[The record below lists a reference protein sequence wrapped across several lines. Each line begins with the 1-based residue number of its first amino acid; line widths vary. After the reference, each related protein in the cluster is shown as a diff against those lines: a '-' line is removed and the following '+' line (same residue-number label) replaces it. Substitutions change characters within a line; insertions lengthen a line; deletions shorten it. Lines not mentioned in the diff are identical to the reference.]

1 MCSQTVAG
9 PRPGMVLGTEKGA
22 GTTLVPLETES
33 YSISEVLR
41 FRYALA
47 SMRFGVGGEP
57 HWCRAGSQEEET
69 ELDPSDARTH
79 GPHGITRRRFVVGA
93 GLAAVGA
100 TIAAC
105 VPGGTATT
113 APASS
118 AAAAGSS
125 PSAAAGSGLPDLTG
139 QVGVLWGL
147 KYDPHVAAYQR
158 MVDLFNQKTGA
169 KLTVQPIDPG
179 AAGPPGTLAQQFLA
193 AVAAG
198 TQPDVMCLYGAAAVP
213 LYVQKA
219 LMPLKDSVYTA
230 KGINVDTAFV
240 GDAMPSWI
248 WQGEYYG
255 VPVECNGVG
264 SMVNVPV
271 DDVKT
276 AGLDTQYPPS
286 NGKTFFDS
294 YDAMYKL
301 AGALQ
306 KKDAS
311 GTVTRWGLSS
321 KAFELES
328 LAGIMASLGTKW
340 WDGDAKKFNF
350 NSPDGITAFK
360 MLVETPVK
368 MGIETELDQ
377 SATQAALAGKVA
389 LSRGDGGPSV
399 VGAAAGFN
407 FELAGAPRVKP
418 GEDPVLIGGGGWGF
432 MAPKNAKNPALSVAF
447 LQFVASDDGQ
457 LAYAKIYDGLLNFA
471 WAKLA
476 NDTTRFKDATAANA
490 IFRAAPAFTAM
501 ALRTKHFGEG
511 FGYYAECE
519 KAAGDVCSKVRQ
531 GTLDSAGGAAELQT
545 RVEAQYAQFV
555 KDVAAAG

>member
-1 MCSQTVAG
+1 MDSSDSTSSG
-9 PRPGMVLGTEKGA
+9 PR
-22 GTTLVPLETES
+22 
-33 YSISEVLR
+33 
-41 FRYALA
+41 
-47 SMRFGVGGEP
+47 
-57 HWCRAGSQEEET
+57 Q
-69 ELDPSDARTH
+69 
-79 GPHGITRRRFVVGA
+79 ITRRQFVVGA
-93 GLAAVGA
+93 GLAAVGTA
-100 TIAAC
+100 IAAC
-105 VPGGTATT
+105 
-113 APASS
+113 APAASTPASVAPTGTPAGSTGPVPSS
-118 AAAAGSS
+118 AASS
-125 PSAAAGSGLPDLTG
+125 VADLTG
-139 QVGVLWGL
+139 VEGVLWGL

-158 MVDLFNQKTGA
+158 MVDAFNAKTGA

-198 TQPDVMCLYGAAAVP
+198 NQPDVMCIYGAAAVP

-219 LMPLKDSVYTA
+219 LMPLKQAVYDA
-230 KGINVDTAFV
+230 NGVDASAFV
-240 GDAMPSWI
+240 GDSLPPWI
-248 WQGEYYG
+248 WKGEYYG

-271 DDVKT
+271 DDVK
-276 AGLDTQYPPS
+276 ALGLSNQYPPS

-294 YDAMYKL
+294 YDAMYELAAKL
-301 AGALQ
+301 Q
-306 KKDAS
+306 TKS
-311 GTVTRWGLSS
+311 GSTVTRWGLSS

-340 WDGDAKKFNF
+340 WDGDNKAFNF
-350 NSPDGITAFK
+350 DSPDGVKAFEL
-360 MLVETPVK
+360 LVEKPVK
-368 MGIETELDQ
+368 LGIETELDQ

-447 LQFVASDDGQ
+447 LKFVASDEGQ
-457 LAYAKIYDGLLNFA
+457 MAYAKIYDGLLNFA

-476 NDTTRFKDATAANA
+476 TDTTRFKDATPANA

-501 ALRTKHFGEG
+501 ALRTQFFGEG

-519 KAAGDVCSKVRQ
+519 KAAGAVCSEVRQ
-531 GTLDSAGGAAELQT
+531 GNLTAATGAPELQK
-545 RVEAQYAQFV
+545 RLEAQYAQFV
-555 KDVAAAG
+555 KDVDAAG

>member
-1 MCSQTVAG
+1 MDSSD
-9 PRPGMVLGTEKGA
+9 
-22 GTTLVPLETES
+22 TT
-33 YSISEVLR
+33 
-41 FRYALA
+41 
-47 SMRFGVGGEP
+47 
-57 HWCRAGSQEEET
+57 GSG
-69 ELDPSDARTH
+69 SR
-79 GPHGITRRRFVVGA
+79 GITRRQFVVGA
-93 GLAAVGA
+93 GLAAVGTA
-100 TIAAC
+100 IAAC
-105 VPGGTATT
+105 
-113 APASS
+113 APAASTPASVAPAATPAASTGPIAS
-118 AAAAGSS
+118 AAASTAA
-125 PSAAAGSGLPDLTG
+125 SAAADLSG
-139 QVGVLWGL
+139 QEGVLWGL

-158 MVDLFNQKTGA
+158 MVDAFNAKTGA

-198 TQPDVMCLYGAAAVP
+198 NQPDVMCIYGAAAVP

-219 LMPLKDSVYTA
+219 LMPLKQSVYA
-230 KGINVDTAFV
+230 ANGVADSAFV
-240 GDAMPSWI
+240 GDSLPPWI

-271 DDVKT
+271 DDVKNL
-276 AGLDTQYPPS
+276 GLSAQYPPS

-294 YDAMYKL
+294 YDALYEL
-301 AGALQ
+301 AGKLQ
-306 KKDAS
+306 KKNGS
-311 GTVTRWGLSS
+311 TVTRWGLSS

-340 WDGDAKKFNF
+340 WDGDNKVFNF
-350 NSPDGITAFK
+350 DSPDGVTAFEL
-360 MLVETPVK
+360 LVEKPVK
-368 MGIETELDQ
+368 LGIETELDQ

-432 MAPKNAKNPALSVAF
+432 MAPRNAKNPALSIAF
-447 LQFVASDDGQ
+447 LQFVASDEGQ
-457 LAYAKIYDGLLNFA
+457 MAYAKIYDGLLNFA

-476 NDTTRFKDATAANA
+476 DDKTRFKDATAANA

-501 ALRTKHFGEG
+501 ALRTKFFGEG
-511 FGYYAECE
+511 YGYYAEAE
-519 KAAGDVCSKVRQ
+519 KAAGAVCSEVRQ
-531 GTLDSAGGAAELQT
+531 GNLTAATGAPELQK
-545 RVEAQYAQFV
+545 RLEAQYAQFV
-555 KDVAAAG
+555 KDVEAAG

>member
-1 MCSQTVAG
+1 MDPTDS
-9 PRPGMVLGTEKGA
+9 PIPGA
-22 GTTLVPLETES
+22 
-33 YSISEVLR
+33 
-41 FRYALA
+41 
-47 SMRFGVGGEP
+47 
-57 HWCRAGSQEEET
+57 
-69 ELDPSDARTH
+69 AR
-79 GPHGITRRRFVVGA
+79 ITRRQFVVGA
-93 GLAAVGA
+93 GLAAVGTA
-100 TIAAC
+100 IAAC
-105 VPGGTATT
+105 IPG
-113 APASS
+113 ASS
-118 AAAAGSS
+118 TG
-125 PSAAAGSGLPDLTG
+125 PSAAATSAGASAAPSASAAASVLPSLAG
-139 QVGVLWGL
+139 QQGVLWGL

-158 MVDLFNQKTGA
+158 MVDVFNQKTGA
-169 KLTVQPIDPG
+169 KLTVVPIDPG

-193 AVAAG
+193 ATAAG
-198 TQPDVMCLYGAAAVP
+198 TQPDVMCIYGAAAVP
-213 LYVQKA
+213 LFVQKA
-219 LMPLKDSVYTA
+219 LMPLKQSVYA
-230 KGINVDTAFV
+230 ANGVDPATAFV
-240 GDAMPSWI
+240 GDAMPSWV

-271 DDVKT
+271 DDLKT
-276 AGLDTQYPPS
+276 LGLSNQYPPS

-294 YDAMYKL
+294 YDAMYEL
-301 AGALQ
+301 AGKLQ
-306 KKDAS
+306 TKS
-311 GTVTRWGLSS
+311 GSSVTRWGLSS

-340 WDGDAKKFNF
+340 WDGDKKVFNF
-350 NSPDGITAFK
+350 DSPDGATAFDL
-360 MLVETPVK
+360 LVVKPVK
-368 MGIETELDQ
+368 LGIETELDQ

-418 GEDPVLIGGGGWGF
+418 GEDPTLIGGGGWGF
-432 MAPKNAKNPALSVAF
+432 MAPRNAKNPALSVAF
-447 LQFVASDDGQ
+447 LQFVATDEGQ

-471 WAKLA
+471 WAKFA
-476 NDTTRFKDATAANA
+476 DDTSRFKDASAANA

-519 KAAGDVCSKVRQ
+519 KAAGAVCSEVRQ
-531 GTLDSAGGAAELQT
+531 GKLTAAAGATELQK